1 MLRFTLI
8 TPERCFMH
16 ITVGSSRPVRSR
28 LCNRLTDDYFVCQ
41 MFVVGFFNGFDRLI
55 NWIRVLE
62 PFFYNQT
69 RD

>member
-1 MLRFTLI
+1 MLRFILI
-8 TPERCFMH
+8 THERCFMH
-16 ITVGSSRPVRSR
+16 ITFGSSRPGRSR

>member
-1 MLRFTLI
+1 
-8 TPERCFMH
+8 
-16 ITVGSSRPVRSR
+16 
-28 LCNRLTDDYFVCQ
+28 
-41 MFVVGFFNGFDRLI
+41 MFVVGLFNGFDRLI

>member
-1 MLRFTLI
+1 
-8 TPERCFMH
+8 MH
-16 ITVGSSRPVRSR
+16 ITVGSSRPVRSC

-62 PFFYNQT
+62 PFLYKKSRLLFRGRPILLILT
-69 RD
+69 